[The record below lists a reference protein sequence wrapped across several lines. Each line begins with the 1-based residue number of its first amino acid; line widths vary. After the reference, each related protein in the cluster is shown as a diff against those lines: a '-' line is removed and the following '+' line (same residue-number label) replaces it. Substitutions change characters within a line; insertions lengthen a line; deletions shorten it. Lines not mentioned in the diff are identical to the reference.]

1 MLSEK
6 DYIKHVYAYVCV
18 YLYNVY
24 VSMCDLVGFPMK
36 YLCITSKE
44 EYWSQVSSL

>member
-1 MLSEK
+1 MYFEICCQRKTISN
-6 DYIKHVYAYVCV
+6 VYTYVCV

-36 YLCITSKE
+36 YLCIMSKE
-44 EYWSQVSSL
+44 EY